1 MRTSDFASTA
11 PWRFIFGKP
20 SEFPPELH
28 KHPLSDFLQ
37 TGGSNNQTIAWNP
50 YTNTFLPFTQ
60 PSGTS
65 GSDGPAGAQGPQGTQ
80 GPQGPRGVDG
90 GQGPQGFI
98 GLLGQIGI
106 QGLAGLLG
114 IQGIKGAPGTPGGRG
129 PQGNQ
134 GPSGPRGVQGNQGHI
149 GDTGPQGDS
158 GPQGEQG
165 PQGPQ
170 GPQGDQGGT
179 GPYVCAYQCT
189 GWNTGV
195 EDAIDNSTRFEDGM
209 ADAQAYYFAYAP
221 QGCCFQVEP
230 SCPPPAGCP

>member
-65 GSDGPAGAQGPQGTQ
+65 GSDGPSGAQGPQGTQ

-114 IQGIKGAPGTPGGRG
+114 IQGIKGTPGTPGGRG

-134 GPSGPRGVQGNQGHI
+134 GPSGPQGVQGYQGHI

-165 PQGPQ
+165 PQGVQ
-170 GPQGDQGGT
+170 GPQGYQGDAGN
-179 GPYVCAYQCT
+179 PSSCAYQCT
-189 GWNTGV
+189 GWQDGVDYGIATSPQYDTGS
-195 EDAIDNSTRFEDGM
+195 NDG
-209 ADAQAYYFAYAP
+209 QKYYFDYGCYI
-221 QGCCFQVEP
+221 QGIP
-230 SCPPPAGCP
+230 SCPPPSGCP

>member
-106 QGLAGLLG
+106 QGLIGLLG
-114 IQGIKGAPGTPGGRG
+114 GQGLQGFQGITGNSG
-129 PQGNQ
+129 PQGSQ
-134 GPSGPRGVQGNQGHI
+134 GFSGPRGVQGNQGHI

-165 PQGPQ
+165 PQGVQ
-170 GPQGDQGGT
+170 GPQGYQGDAGN
-179 GPYVCAYQCT
+179 PSSCAYECT
-189 GWNTGV
+189 GWGEGV
-195 EDAIDNSTRFEDGM
+195 DYGIATSPQYEVGMIAGQNYWIDH
-209 ADAQAYYFAYAP
+209 
-221 QGCCFQVEP
+221 GCYIQEIP
-230 SCPPPAGCP
+230 LCPLPGGCP